1 MSLQFTERQLPMFEL
16 RFADRLNPNHELL
29 RAAELIDW
37 DRLQEALSKY
47 YSPLGRSGK
56 PIRLMVG
63 IHILKHRFNCSD
75 ERAVEE
81 LHENA
86 YWQCFC
92 GFEIF
97 QTAVLLEPTSLVKFR
112 NRLGAEGMK
121 QIEAVLLRTWGQ
133 MGLVKTKKIAA
144 DTTAQPKN
152 IAYPTDVDLLHR
164 IREKIVQKVRR
175 VRAEVTLR
183 KPFRPFQRVSKRV
196 VLGVKKFCRRD
207 PEKRAKAIQKLRSVV
222 TQVIYQANRV
232 VHTLYVRKR
241 KDLARP
247 LHQLTSLGLKI
258 VEQTGDVLQGQK
270 SQRRLYSLHEP
281 AVAAIRKGKSHPD
294 CEFGSVVSLALNEDG
309 LILGHQEYQRNVADV
324 KTLDPLLK
332 VVQVNT
338 GVIPRE
344 ISADR
349 GFSRSWPKERRWC
362 RRLGVKRLAIPR
374 KGKRP
379 HPDRRASWFRRAM
392 RRRVA
397 VEPVIGHLKQDHRM
411 NRCRYKGWIGD
422 TVNVGWAS
430 LAWNTKKLVFLSWL
444 KEEKR
449 GPKTLFRAA

>member
-1 MSLQFTERQLPMFEL
+1 MFEL

-29 RAAELIDW
+29 RAAALIDW
-37 DRLQEALSKY
+37 DSLQEALSKY

-63 IHILKHRFNCSD
+63 LHILKHRYNCSD

-92 GFEIF
+92 GLETF
-97 QTAVLLEPTSLVKFR
+97 QTGVLLEPTSLVKFR
-112 NRLGAEGMK
+112 NRLGSEGMK
-121 QIEAVLLRTWGQ
+121 QIEAVLMRTWGQ

-164 IREKIVQKVRR
+164 IGEKIVQQVRR
-175 VRAEVTLR
+175 VREEVTLR
-183 KPFRPFQRVSKRV
+183 KPFRPFSRVSKQV
-196 VLGVKKFCRRD
+196 VLGIKKFYRRD
-207 PEKRAKAIQKLRSVV
+207 PAKRAKATQKLRTIV
-222 TQVIYQANRV
+222 TRVIHQANRV

-247 LHQLTSLGLKI
+247 LNQLTSLGLKI
-258 VEQTGDVLQGQK
+258 VEQTGEVLQGQK
-270 SQRRLYSLHEP
+270 PSRRLYSLHEP
-281 AVAAIRKGKSHPD
+281 EVAAIRKGKSHPD
-294 CEFGSVVSLALNEDG
+294 CEFGSVVSLALNEEG
-309 LILGHQEYQRNVADV
+309 LILGHQEYQTNVADV
-324 KTLDPLLK
+324 KTLAPLLAA
-332 VVQVNT
+332 VQANT
-338 GVIPRE
+338 GVIPQE

-349 GFSRSWPKERRWC
+349 GFSRPWVKEQRWC
-362 RRLGVKRLAIPR
+362 RRLGIRRLAVPR
-374 KGKRP
+374 KGKHP
-379 HPDRRASWFRRAM
+379 HPDRRASWFRKAI

-397 VEPVIGHLKQDHRM
+397 IEPVIGHLKQDHRM
-411 NRCRYKGWIGD
+411 NRCWYKGRVGD
-422 TVNVGWAS
+422 TANVVWAS

-449 GPKTLFRAA
+449 GPQTLLCAA

>member
-1 MSLQFTERQLPMFEL
+1 MFEL

-37 DRLQEALSKY
+37 DSLQEALSKY

-63 IHILKHRFNCSD
+63 LHILKHRFNCSD

-92 GFEIF
+92 GFETF
-97 QTAVLLEPTSLVKFR
+97 QTAILLEATSLVKFR

-164 IREKIVQKVRR
+164 IREKIVQEVRR
-175 VRAEVTLR
+175 VREEVTLR
-183 KPFRPFQRVSKRV
+183 KPFRPFHRVSKGV
-196 VLGVKKFCRRD
+196 VLGIKKFHRRD
-207 PEKRAKAIQKLRSVV
+207 PEKRAKATQKLRTIV
-222 TQVIYQANRV
+222 TQVIHQANRV

-247 LHQLTSLGLKI
+247 LQQLTSLGFKI
-258 VEQTGDVLQGQK
+258 VEQTGDVLQGRK
-270 SQRRLYSLHEP
+270 PKRRLYSLHEP
-281 AVAAIRKGKSHPD
+281 GVAAIRKGKSHPD
-294 CEFGSVVSLALNEDG
+294 CEFGSIVSLALNEDG

-324 KTLDPLLK
+324 KTLDPLLRA
-332 VVQVNT
+332 VQINT
-338 GVIPRE
+338 GVIPQE

-349 GFSRSWPKERRWC
+349 GFSRSLSKERRWC

-379 HPDRRASWFRRAM
+379 HPDRRAPWFRRAI

-411 NRCRYKGWIGD
+411 NRCRYKGWVGD
-422 TVNVGWAS
+422 TANVAWAS

-449 GPKTLFRAA
+449 GPQTLLRAA